1 MKHFFFAIA
10 LLISTW
16 SYSQVSVNMVKALM
30 SAQESAWNNG
40 DIEAFM
46 SSYWNNDSLMFI
58 GSKTV
63 TYGWQST
70 LQNYKRAYPTKAEM
84 GVLKFTIIKATEL
97 AKDAVY
103 VIGRWELEK
112 ENPVSGHFTLMW
124 RKINGKWVIVSDHT
138 S

>member
-103 VIGRWELEK
+103 VIG
-112 ENPVSGHFTLMW
+112 
-124 RKINGKWVIVSDHT
+124 
-138 S
+138 